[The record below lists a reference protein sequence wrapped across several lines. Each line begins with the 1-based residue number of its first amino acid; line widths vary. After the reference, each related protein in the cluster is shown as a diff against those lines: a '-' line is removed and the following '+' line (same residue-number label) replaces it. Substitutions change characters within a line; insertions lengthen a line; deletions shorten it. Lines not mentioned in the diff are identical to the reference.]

1 MKFILSEDLSS
12 EEKNQLLSLLR
23 ARGYSKSEIKDT
35 FNKIADDPDQER
47 GYREEVLKK
56 LNDGTLGLKADS
68 EGTTKQST
76 NNIANN
82 QTNSEGVNSNKS
94 DDNSRE
100 EVQPG
105 MTVQV
110 QTLYN
115 ALQSTKAGKK
125 AWEMYKNGAKDWALD
140 KDFPFYKLMNSTN
153 FRKAIGINESL
164 TEGA

>member
-1 MKFILSEDLSS
+1 MKFILNEALSQ
-12 EEKNQLLSLLR
+12 EEERQLRGIL
-23 ARGYSKSEIKDT
+23 ADRGYSKSEIEDT
-35 FNKIADDPDQER
+35 IKLTRRDARQAT
-47 GYREEVLKK
+47 GYREKVLNK
-56 LNDGTLGLKADS
+56 LDNNEIPDGTSNKQGIDNSAD
-68 EGTTKQST
+68 T
-76 NNIANN
+76 
-82 QTNSEGVNSNKS
+82 QTNSEGVNNTPQGRNTS
-94 DDNSRE
+94 E
-100 EVQPG
+100 EETQPG

>member
-1 MKFILSEDLSS
+1 MKFILNEALSQ
-12 EEKNQLLSLLR
+12 EEERQLRGIL
-23 ARGYSKSEIKDT
+23 ADRGYSKSEIEDT
-35 FNKIADDPDQER
+35 IKLTRRDARQAT
-47 GYREEVLKK
+47 GYREKVLNK
-56 LNDGTLGLKADS
+56 LDNNEIPDGTSNKQGIDNSAD
-68 EGTTKQST
+68 T
-76 NNIANN
+76 
-82 QTNSEGVNSNKS
+82 QTNSEGVNNTSQDRNASK
-94 DDNSRE
+94 E
-100 EVQPG
+100 ETQPG